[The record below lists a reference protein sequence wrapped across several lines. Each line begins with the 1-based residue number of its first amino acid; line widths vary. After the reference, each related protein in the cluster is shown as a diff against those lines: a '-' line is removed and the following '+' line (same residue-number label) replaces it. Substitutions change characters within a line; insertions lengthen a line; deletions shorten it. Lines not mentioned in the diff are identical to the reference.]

1 MITMSTPTHAQTLAR
16 SLERRGD
23 FSEQRADGVALLEA
37 PPCWHLAVFQSNRL
51 VRFMALTR
59 SNLRHA
65 FGQECGDDWMA
76 RVLARR
82 RAAR

>member
-1 MITMSTPTHAQTLAR
+1 MSTPNHAETLAR

-23 FSEQRADGVALLEA
+23 FSTRAADGIALLEA
-37 PPCWHLAVFQSNRL
+37 PPCWHLAVFESNRL
-51 VRFMALTR
+51 VRFMPLTR

-65 FGQECGDDWMA
+65 FGTECGDDWMA